1 MPRKYML
8 HTIFSSSLSCFS
20 KHVACSRFVAGRF
33 QVCSGYVPGMSSV
46 CSSYVL
52 AMKAVEAIKAMKAVN
67 AMKAICSGYALGMPS
82 VTRYVV
88 AMSHLCSMSG
98 YI

>member
-1 MPRKYML
+1 MFWL
-8 HTIFSSSLSCFS
+8 
-20 KHVACSRFVAGRF
+20 CSRYVLGVF
-33 QVCSGYVPGMSSV
+33 QLCSG
-46 CSSYVL
+46 YVL